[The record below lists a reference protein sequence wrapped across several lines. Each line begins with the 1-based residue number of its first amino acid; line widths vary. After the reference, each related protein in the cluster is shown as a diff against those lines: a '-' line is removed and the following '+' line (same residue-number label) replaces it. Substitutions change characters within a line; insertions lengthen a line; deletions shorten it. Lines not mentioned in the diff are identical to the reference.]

1 MAEQDMTEYKTRCGF
16 VGLIGAP
23 NAGKSTLL
31 NQLVGSKI
39 SIVTHKVQTTRNR
52 IVGIVMRGQAQ
63 IVFIDTPGIFKPSK
77 RLEHAMVDAAWQGAR
92 DADVICLLVDAA
104 RRNVVEE
111 TTPIIE
117 ELKRQHKK
125 AVLLLNKIDLID
137 KTELLALTE
146 KMSELGDFEQVFM
159 ISAKNGS
166 GVKDLLKYLSEKIP
180 NGPFM
185 YDPDMITDLPMRLFA
200 AELTREKLFLQLQQ
214 ELPYSVAVE
223 TEAWEEFENG
233 DIKISQVIYVLR
245 ENQKAI
251 VLGRGG
257 KRIKSIG
264 TAVRKELSDLFEAKI
279 HLNLFVKTRKNWVED
294 PERYQEWGLDF
305 DAAPRDVHD

>member
-1 MAEQDMTEYKTRCGF
+1 MNSDVATKCGF

-31 NQLVGSKI
+31 NRLVGTKI

-52 IVGIVMRGQAQ
+52 IVGIVMRGKSQ
-63 IVFIDTPGIFKPSK
+63 IVFLDTPGIFKPSK

-92 DADVICLLVDAA
+92 DADVICLLVDSA
-104 RRNVVEE
+104 RRNIVEE
-111 TTPIIE
+111 TAPIIA

-137 KTELLALTE
+137 KTELLDLAQKLNE
-146 KMSELGDFEQVFM
+146 SGIFEEIFM
-159 ISAKNGS
+159 ISAKSGS
-166 GVKDLLKYLSEKIP
+166 GVKDFLKYVSEEIP
-180 NGPFM
+180 NGPFL

-223 TEAWEEFENG
+223 TEAWEEFDNG
-233 DIKISQVIYVLR
+233 DIKISQVIYVMR
-245 ENQKAI
+245 DNQKAI
-251 VLGRGG
+251 VLGKGG
-257 KRIKSIG
+257 SRIKSIG
-264 TAVRKELSDLFEAKI
+264 TSVRKELSELFEAKI

-294 PERYQEWGLDF
+294 PERYAEWGLDF
-305 DAAPRDVHD
+305 HAGTDNS